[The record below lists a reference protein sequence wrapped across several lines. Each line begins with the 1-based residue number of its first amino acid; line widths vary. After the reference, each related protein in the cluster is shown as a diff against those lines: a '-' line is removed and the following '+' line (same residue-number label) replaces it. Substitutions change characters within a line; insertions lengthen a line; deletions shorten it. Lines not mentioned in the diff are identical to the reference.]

1 MTERDA
7 IERRLS
13 AVERAVSGG
22 EEDLSGIATASER
35 DERLSAVEE
44 RLDAIDERVTELEA
58 ATQALRG
65 YVGNVRSVNR
75 DVERRAEAA
84 LAAVD
89 RLEGVAD
96 PGDGRPVESAS
107 SADVRDGGTTADTAD
122 AGAPDGR
129 LDGRRPRAG
138 TPADGSGSDSAA
150 SPAGSPRRSESPVE
164 DLDTGPAMPV
174 PGAENGTHAGGGERD
189 SGSGDRSNGDDGSTS
204 DDRSNGDGVFDRVRD
219 AL

>member
-22 EEDLSGIATASER
+22 EDDLSGIATAGER
-35 DERLSAVEE
+35 DQRLTAVEE

-89 RLEGVAD
+89 RLEGKAG
-96 PGDGRPVESAS
+96 PGSDGRRVQSAIPT
-107 SADVRDGGTTADTAD
+107 DDRDGGSPTEPSD
-122 AGAPDGR
+122 AGA
-129 LDGRRPRAG
+129 LDGRSPRANAPG
-138 TPADGSGSDSAA
+138 DGSDSAA
-150 SPAGSPRRSESPVE
+150 SPAGSPRRSDSTVE

-174 PGAENGTHAGGGERD
+174 PGAENGTRPGGETD
-189 SGSGDRSNGDDGSTS
+189 GLAGDDRSNGDE
-204 DDRSNGDGVFDRVRD
+204 RSNGDGVFDRVRD